1 MIKKRD
7 YKKLFNKEEEKPLPT
22 KEDLDEVLDILKTA
36 TKKEEEVS
44 TQYGRPIKKKAIG
57 RVKFTTMLNKDLRN
71 KLKHI
76 STDKEIS
83 LADLLEEIIRDYLEV

>member
-1 MIKKRD
+1 MAKKRD
-7 YKKLFNKEEEKPLPT
+7 YKKLFKNEEEKTLPTEEEINEVLEILKQSQKEEEEISP
-22 KEDLDEVLDILKTA
+22 
-36 TKKEEEVS
+36 
-44 TQYGRPIKKKAIG
+44 QYGRPIKKRAIG

-83 LADLLEEIIRDYLEV
+83 LADLLEEIIKDYLK

>member
-1 MIKKRD
+1 MRKKKN
-7 YKKLFNKEEEKPLPT
+7 YKELFKNEEELIPLDKV
-22 KEDLDEVLDILKTA
+22 KEILP
-36 TKKEEEVS
+36 KKEEEIS

-83 LADLLEEIIRDYLEV
+83 LADLLEEIIKDYLKN

>member
-7 YKKLFNKEEEKPLPT
+7 YKKLFKSEEEKILPT
-22 KEDLDEVLDILKTA
+22 KKEIDEVLEILEQSQR
-36 TKKEEEVS
+36 EEEVS
-44 TQYGRPIKKKAIG
+44 PQYGRPIKKRAIG

-71 KLKHI
+71 QLKHI

-83 LADLLEEIIRDYLEV
+83 LADLLEEIIRDYLNK